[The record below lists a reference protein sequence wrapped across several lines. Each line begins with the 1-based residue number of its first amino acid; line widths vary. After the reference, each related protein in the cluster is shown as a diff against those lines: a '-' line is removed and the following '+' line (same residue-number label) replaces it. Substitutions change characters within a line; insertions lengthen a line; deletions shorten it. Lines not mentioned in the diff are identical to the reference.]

1 MDLDSLIRVYSK
13 GSALEL
19 CATLQCTGK
28 DTPLSIHMRLAT
40 AVLALGV
47 GRAQDDCLDKLALI
61 GTHTG
66 PKGETGCVAALGLA
80 RVKGSFCFYD
90 VGVCS
95 TEGEGVAESDV
106 FLGDDTSYGGS
117 KSTEK
122 DTVVDHSG
130 DIEDW
135 RIARSVIEARG
146 QERRSWKGKCL
157 DEQKQER
164 GIPRYRLFCTM
175 SSVAGPEM
183 SITTKH
189 PILAVSRALYR
200 ASYNLKHVAWRGERT
215 SLVGRRSKCL
225 VHQSKVAIPVSAIVW
240 QDSISYYP
248 SI

>member
-106 FLGDDTSYGGS
+106 FLGDDTSYGGG

-122 DTVVDHSG
+122 NTAVDHSG
-130 DIEDW
+130 DLEEC

-146 QERRSWKGKCL
+146 
-157 DEQKQER
+157 
-164 GIPRYRLFCTM
+164 
-175 SSVAGPEM
+175 
-183 SITTKH
+183 
-189 PILAVSRALYR
+189 
-200 ASYNLKHVAWRGERT
+200 
-215 SLVGRRSKCL
+215 
-225 VHQSKVAIPVSAIVW
+225 
-240 QDSISYYP
+240 
-248 SI
+248 